1 MKAASADPEY
11 NLSDPESG
19 ASAST
24 PSTLTSTSTSTPIN
38 TLENV
43 MPGLPFDDEND
54 FLKMF
59 NNVNKLMK
67 ENPQMI
73 KEVNKCIGNI
83 FENKD
88 LMNNL
93 VNEIKQNIEN
103 K

>member
-24 PSTLTSTSTSTPIN
+24 PSTSTSTPIN
-38 TLENV
+38 TLESV
-43 MPGLPFDDEND
+43 MPALPFDEEND

-59 NNVNKLMK
+59 NNVNQLMK